1 MLTPIAIVLFET
13 MEVRGVELTETC
25 GVATQSQTLV
35 AEHKVKGV
43 LHTPRLR
50 APNGNQ
56 PSLDTSVVVSAVCNK
71 HDHIL
76 QQRAWGHCVVHAL
89 DDRSYQ

>member
-35 AEHKVKGV
+35 AEHKAKGV
-43 LHTPRLR
+43 LHTLK
-50 APNGNQ
+50 A
-56 PSLDTSVVVSAVCNK
+56 
-71 HDHIL
+71 
-76 QQRAWGHCVVHAL
+76 
-89 DDRSYQ
+89 